1 MRAVFGIAAL
11 ICAGLLACSEDGD
24 GLDSGPS
31 DLGLDAGPG
40 DLGPTDRG
48 VDQGFPDSALADAD
62 PADVADTGADGGPD
76 ATPDAAVLDAAAPDA
91 DNLDAGL
98 DAGPDAGPD
107 AGDAGPLPCDYLDLQ
122 INLVQCPGGFQ
133 YLRGFE
139 DLNGNP
145 NCPPYWELGGNQYSS
160 SAAAV
165 SGQGCNS
172 ACIYQASTSV
182 SLIDPCGRRNGY
194 IIFTAN
200 GCPDIYEFA
209 DGIFPSVE
217 AWEAQLNCGG

>member
-1 MRAVFGIAAL
+1 MRTVFVVASL
-11 ICAGLLACSEDGD
+11 FLVGLGACSDGDD
-24 GLDSGPS
+24 GLDSGPA
-31 DLGLDAGPG
+31 DLGLDAGPA

-48 VDQGFPDSALADAD
+48 VDQGFPDSAIADAD
-62 PADVADTGADGGPD
+62 PADVADVGADGGVD
-76 ATPDAAVLDAAAPDA
+76 AAPDA
-91 DNLDAGL
+91 ADPDASPADADLL

-139 DLNGNP
+139 DLNANP

-160 SAAAV
+160 AAAAV

>member
-1 MRAVFGIAAL
+1 MRAAL
-11 ICAGLLACSEDGD
+11 CFAGLIFAGLVACSDEVEVQ
-24 GLDSGPS
+24 DSGPS
-31 DLGLDAGPG
+31 DLGVDAGPS

-48 VDQGFPDSALADAD
+48 VDQGFPDSSFADAE
-62 PADVADTGADGGPD
+62 PADAADAGADGGPD
-76 ATPDAAVLDAAAPDA
+76 ATPDAGPADADAPDA
-91 DNLDAGL
+91 DDL

-145 NCPPYWELGGNQYSS
+145 NCPPYWELGGNQYST
-160 SAAAV
+160 APAAV

-200 GCPDIYEFA
+200 GCPDIYEFS